1 LNALYVSIDHPAI
14 ACFDV
19 KKQIAWYCENLG
31 MRVIASNG
39 QDPPAVV
46 VGYGR
51 TTTDGAMIEMMQ
63 IKDPGPRADTFAR
76 FQPGIRHVAFRV
88 MDLDAA
94 IARLKELGVVF
105 TMSEPG
111 EAVGG
116 GGRCSSATRK
126 ATSFRLFR
134 DSEPEYN
141 EHE

>member
-1 LNALYVSIDHPAI
+1 MLYVGIDHPAI

-31 MRVIASNG
+31 MRVIATNG
-39 QDPPAVV
+39 QEPPAVV
-46 VGYGR
+46 IGYGR

-88 MDLDAA
+88 TDLDAA
-94 IARLKELGVVF
+94 IARLQELGVVF

-116 GGRCSSATRK
+116 GRTV
-126 ATSFRLFR
+126 LFR
-134 DSEPEYN
+134 DPEGN
-141 EHE
+141 ELQIIQR